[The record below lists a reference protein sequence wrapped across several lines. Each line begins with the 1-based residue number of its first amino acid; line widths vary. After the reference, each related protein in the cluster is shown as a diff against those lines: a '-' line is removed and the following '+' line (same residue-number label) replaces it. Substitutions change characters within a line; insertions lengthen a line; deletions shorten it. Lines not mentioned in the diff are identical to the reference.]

1 MAEESQRVREGRQKQ
16 LWAVLKWLLFLTVML
31 FISRRAYE
39 VWKSAP
45 AESVNV
51 HIVWLVPAA
60 VIYFIGWLPSV
71 WFWRALQDA
80 MESPISRW
88 DAVRAYY
95 ISQLGKYVPGKA
107 LVLLIRGSM
116 VKQAGGNPLLA
127 GTLAAFETLVFMAA
141 GAALGVAFSA
151 MAFREPRWLQLP
163 SELAWIH
170 DRPAIVMAI
179 VTLVTFA
186 TTPFSSWF
194 FTHLSRK
201 IRRSD
206 HNLLESE
213 PRITAK
219 LVSTG
224 VVVTALGWSC
234 HALSFGCVMQSL
246 SDRPFDLSEFPLWM
260 ATSTVSMVGGFA
272 VPLAPGGLGVREGI
286 MIEILK
292 DHPHVGPSMAV
303 VVAGLLRMVW
313 FTTEL
318 IAAGILFLARRPA
331 LFSLNRDGEASA
343 ETPK

>member
-1 MAEESQRVREGRQKQ
+1 MAEEPQPAGDRRQNQ
-16 LWAVLKWLLFLTVML
+16 LWAVLKWILFLTVMV

-45 AESVNV
+45 AESV
-51 HIVWLVPAA
+51 HINAFWLIPAA
-60 VIYFIGWLPSV
+60 AIYFIGWLPSV

-80 MESPISRW
+80 MHSPIRRW
-88 DAVRAYY
+88 DALRAYY

-151 MAFREPRWLQLP
+151 MVFREPRWLQLP
-163 SELAWIH
+163 SQLAWIH
-170 DRPAIVMAI
+170 ERPAVVMTI
-179 VTLVTFA
+179 VTLATFA
-186 TTPFSSWF
+186 TTPFSAWF
-194 FTHLSRK
+194 FTHLGRK
-201 IRRSD
+201 ILRSD
-206 HNLLESE
+206 RTTVESE

-219 LVSTG
+219 LVSIG
-224 VVVTALGWSC
+224 VIATALGWSC

-246 SDRPFDLSEFPLWM
+246 SDRPFDLGEFPLWM

-292 DHPHVGPSMAV
+292 DHPHVGPALAV

-313 FTTEL
+313 FATEL
-318 IAAGILFLARRPA
+318 IAAGILFVARRPKA
-331 LFSLNRDGEASA
+331 NL
-343 ETPK
+343 